1 MKKFLNARFPIGLRG
16 EGFRP
21 VGHFSSPEQL
31 SNIASMS
38 ELKNGPLPNNDN
50 NANGPPEPAGVLWI
64 KNNLFSPNLPR
75 IPGVSRLIYLNVSSF
90 LSGFMLSFSY
100 DHQCHVRLIIA
111 PRDREV
117 SSLFFMGKYS
127 FTNTITGWIE
137 MLASNL
143 SK

>member
-1 MKKFLNARFPIGLRG
+1 
-16 EGFRP
+16 
-21 VGHFSSPEQL
+21 
-31 SNIASMS
+31 MS

-64 KNNLFSPNLPR
+64 KNNFSPNLPR

-100 DHQCHVRLIIA
+100 EHHVRLIIA

-127 FTNTITGWIE
+127 FLSKYTFAGWIE
-137 MLASNL
+137 ML
-143 SK
+143 SKQLVHY